1 MDTGKIKADLESAF
15 REALFSSRPAPA
27 KPAAGSA
34 EGHDAAHPRPS
45 PGGVIVNLTSAAPRE
60 AVRAAQQQI
69 AEARASLPLV
79 IAERANLAARD
90 SEVVAK
96 ALQAAHSGDAGK
108 VAAVLTRIQEQ
119 PAPATGTVRPPPGER
134 IPVAAPAENR
144 IPGARPPLEL
154 LPLDAVIPRTQP
166 TTRETEVLARAMS
179 VAHSGPAATVA
190 QVLGRVDERAALG
203 MEPAIRNA
211 ADAASAQA
219 APARTPGLP
228 PQPQALPA
236 NPLPDANVRADAHA
250 AQAAM
255 MVAGTMSSAQAA
267 ADPAKAASAASAP
280 RTHPELIAPL
290 LVRQQPPE
298 EAPAPYLNQIIIGAA
313 FLGLVILLVM

>member
-34 EGHDAAHPRPS
+34 EGHDAAHPRQN
-45 PGGVIVNLTSAAPRE
+45 GVIVNLTSAAPRE
-60 AVRAAQQQI
+60 AVRAAQQQV
-69 AEARASLPLV
+69 AEVRANLPLAL
-79 IAERANLAARD
+79 AERANVAARD

-108 VAAVLTRIQEQ
+108 VAAVLNRVQEQ
-119 PAPATGTVRPPPGER
+119 PAPATGAVRPPPGER
-134 IPVAAPAENR
+134 SPVAAPENR
-144 IPGARPPLEL
+144 IPGARPPLQL
-154 LPLDAVIPRTQP
+154 LPLDAVIPRTVP

-190 QVLGRVDERAALG
+190 QVLGRVEERASLSL
-203 MEPAIRNA
+203 EPAIRNA
-211 ADAASAQA
+211 VDTANTQA

-255 MVAGTMSSAQAA
+255 MAAGAMSSAQAA

-280 RTHPELIAPL
+280 RTHPELIAPM

>member
-27 KPAAGSA
+27 KPTAGSA
-34 EGHDAAHPRPS
+34 EGHDAAHPRQN
-45 PGGVIVNLTSAAPRE
+45 GVIVNLTSAAPRE
-60 AVRAAQQQI
+60 AVREAVQQI
-69 AEARASLPLV
+69 AEVRANLPLAL
-79 IAERANLAARD
+79 AERANVAARD

-108 VAAVLTRIQEQ
+108 VAAVLNRIQEQ
-119 PAPATGTVRPPPGER
+119 PAPATGAARPAPGER

-144 IPGARPPLEL
+144 IPGAPASLQL
-154 LPLDAVIPRTQP
+154 LPLDAVAPRATP
-166 TTRETEVLARAMS
+166 TTRETEVLARAMN

-190 QVLGRVDERAALG
+190 QVLGRAEERAALSI
-203 MEPAIRNA
+203 EPAMRNA
-211 ADAASAQA
+211 VDAAGTQA

-228 PQPQALPA
+228 PQPQGLPA

-250 AQAAM
+250 TQAAM
-255 MVAGTMSSAQAA
+255 MVAGAMTSAQAA

>member
-15 REALFSSRPAPA
+15 REVLFSARPAPA
-27 KPAAGSA
+27 KPTAGSA
-34 EGHDAAHPRPS
+34 EGHDAAHPRQN
-45 PGGVIVNLTSAAPRE
+45 GVVVNLTPAAPRE

-69 AEARASLPLV
+69 AEVRASLPLAL
-79 IAERANLAARD
+79 AERATVAARD

-96 ALQAAHSGDAGK
+96 ALQAAHTGDAGK

-119 PAPATGTVRPPPGER
+119 PAPATGAVRPPLGER
-134 IPVAAPAENR
+134 IPVAVPAENR
-144 IPGARPPLEL
+144 IPGAPASPQR
-154 LPLDAVIPRTQP
+154 LPIDAVAPRTVP
-166 TTRETEVLARAMS
+166 TNRETEVLARAMS

-190 QVLGRVDERAALG
+190 QVLGRAEEGAATS
-203 MEPAIRNA
+203 MEPVIRNP

-228 PQPQALPA
+228 LQPQALPA
-236 NPLPDANVRADAHA
+236 NPVPDANMRADAQA
-250 AQAAM
+250 AHAAM
-255 MVAGTMSSAQAA
+255 MVAGAMTSAQAP
-267 ADPAKAASAASAP
+267 ADPAKAASAASAS
-280 RTHPELIAPL
+280 RTHPELIAPM